1 MKPFTY
7 HAPTTVDEA
16 VAMLEQYQS
25 SCAVVAG
32 GTDVIIELNE
42 RHKTPAHVIA
52 IDKLSELRYIKSAP
66 SPRSTIWKTTPMC
79 RNICR
84 LFGRRPFM
92 SVHRRYAI
100 SVPSAATLSMHP

>member
-1 MKPFTY
+1 
-7 HAPTTVDEA
+7 
-16 VAMLEQYQS
+16 MLEQYQS

-52 IDKLSELRYIKSAP
+52 IDKLSELRYIKEEEGLVKSAP